1 MGQVARVSAHSDYQ
15 KYINAYSEHHIEYE
29 KSDVSTARELLGV
42 KRTHK

>member
-29 KSDVSTARELLGV
+29 KSEVSIACELLRV
-42 KRTHK
+42 KHTHK